1 MTDPNRLSV
10 VVAFEHSQ
18 QNLSGIVRN
27 LDPASHP
34 DVEFLFCYTD
44 AAPEIANLA
53 GSHDRLRLVCG
64 HPGSLIPHLWRDGI
78 IAATGDRIAL
88 TTAHCI
94 PDIHWVE
101 RLKTADLSK
110 TPAIGGVIDNDPAS
124 DARSWAIYILRYVS
138 FAPPQ
143 AARAVLEIA
152 ADNALYRRADIMQHM
167 DLLGKGFWEPSF
179 HARFRTAG
187 HKLMLDP
194 DLRVV
199 HHNLYSTG
207 QFFAQRIAHGKAFG
221 LDRAKK
227 VSRIKHGLLIVLSPV
242 LPLVFLN
249 KILRSVIGNANCKSQ
264 LWSALPWL
272 LWFLMAWGVGEALG
286 YLSALRNTGR

>member
-1 MTDPNRLSV
+1 MTDHSRLSV

-18 QNLSGIVRN
+18 QNLNGIVRN

-53 GSHDRLRLVCG
+53 GSHDNLHLICG
-64 HPGSLIPHLWRDGI
+64 RPGSLIPHLWRDGI

-94 PDIHWVE
+94 PDTHWVE
-101 RLKTADLSK
+101 RLKTADLSE

-152 ADNALYRRADIMQHM
+152 ADNALYRRVDIIQHM
-167 DLLGKGFWEPSF
+167 DLLEKGFWEPSF

-187 HKLMLDP
+187 LKLMLNP
-194 DLRVV
+194 DLCVV

-221 LDRAKK
+221 LERAKQ
-227 VSRIKHGLLIVLSPV
+227 VSRIKHALLIVLSPV
-242 LPLVFLN
+242 LPLLFLS
-249 KILRSVIGNANCKSQ
+249 KILRSVIGNANCKSH
-264 LWSALPWL
+264 LWPALPWL
-272 LWFLMAWGVGEALG
+272 LWFLMAWGMGEALG